1 MVVRTAKCA
10 PTIFAIFL
18 AITTVPSIAKAA
30 ADHCLTEPGNKA
42 PQGQHWR
49 YRFEHGTKRHC
60 WFLQKESERSAPA
73 RTESSA
79 NAAAPSRVNPAAAP
93 RSVADAHDEL
103 PSPPVRGE
111 QDGGGHAARRAGADV
126 PTEANLEANQ
136 NPDASASPSV
146 SVPADSESLFASRW
160 PERLAVNSSV
170 NPTPEA
176 SATMVADASLTPQ
189 AEPSPA
195 LAPVTLAEAPVPAQN
210 LAGPLQMMWL
220 VILGGLAL
228 ASLTGSAV
236 FYGLGRAW
244 NGGDIRVSLT
254 DSELERIEEFLA
266 RLSKRSQIDMKSLPS
281 R

>member
-1 MVVRTAKCA
+1 MVVRTAKFV
-10 PTIFAIFL
+10 PTIFASVL

-42 PQGQHWR
+42 PQGQHWH

-73 RTESSA
+73 RAESSA
-79 NAAAPSRVNPAAAP
+79 NATAPSRTNQTAAP

-103 PSPPVRGE
+103 PSPRVRGE
-111 QDGGGHAARRAGADV
+111 QDGGGQAARRARADV
-126 PTEANLEANQ
+126 PTAANLETNQ

-146 SVPADSESLFASRW
+146 SVPGDSASLFASRW
-160 PERLAVNSSV
+160 PDPSAVNSSV
-170 NPTPEA
+170 NPAPEA
-176 SATMVADASLTPQ
+176 SATMVTDASPTPQ

-210 LAGPLQMMWL
+210 LAGPLQRMWL

-236 FYGLGRAW
+236 FYGLGRGW
-244 NGGDIRVSLT
+244 NGADIHVSLT
-254 DSELERIEEFLA
+254 DRELERIEEFLA
-266 RLSKRSQIDMKSLPS
+266 RLSQTDMKSLPS